1 MKGIQKLIK
10 SNFKLTCL
18 DVGARG
24 GFLDD
29 LSIISPLVD
38 AIGFEPDKEE
48 CDKLN
53 ASVNNLHWRSLRY
66 IPTALGTGIFS
77 SLSLYRKRGCS
88 SLIEADQDLG
98 KKYSRGDYYIL
109 DDKIDIPI
117 MPMDEAS
124 QKYKFEDASYMKIDI
139 QGAEMDVFDSGKKL
153 MAESMLG
160 IRTEVSF
167 IPLYKN
173 QPLFVEIDTYLRSL
187 NFALMGFIEQHHW
200 RRSTK
205 IKYPRPSK
213 GKYPFS
219 KGQLVHGDALYLRV
233 PENMPNETEKEKN
246 KLMELAIISL
256 ALGYIDHAQA
266 VFDKPGLSEY
276 IREKY
281 KIEPIHLLEDFSKIL
296 ARRIRVDLMK
306 NIIADAKNYIKTFSF

>member
-1 MKGIQKLIK
+1 MDELQKLYK
-10 SNFKLTCL
+10 SNLEIKAL

-233 PENMPNETEKEKN
+233 PENMPNKTEKDQRR
-246 KLMELAIISL
+246 LLTL
-256 ALGYIDHAQA
+256 ALISAAYGFIDHAEA
-266 VFDKPGLSEY
+266 TLSLPGVKDLLKTYGLS
-276 IREKY
+276 RF
-281 KIEPIHLLEDFSKIL
+281 HLMNDFSKELKKKTRAMLIE
-296 ARRIRVDLMK
+296 DTK
-306 NIIADAKNYIKTFSF
+306 QNFIKLFNNFI